1 MARKGDGVQ
10 KRGNVWWLDCR
21 INGTR
26 YQVSLGKG
34 INRKVALELATAKRA
49 EILRGEAGIA
59 KKKRDIPFQKAA
71 EEFLAWARANKRPK
85 TTAGYESIMGRLGEF
100 FGDKMLSE
108 IHPFLVE
115 KYKQKR
121 LADGAKVGV
130 NRELSRLRTMFNLCI
145 KWGKFEGVNPASR
158 YQRAPESRGR
168 LRFLTEEEEVRLL
181 EVAEEPLR
189 SVIIL
194 AIHTGLRAQSEGLS
208 MTWDCV
214 DFAQKNVTVMDHFA
228 KNGETR
234 TVPLN
239 SVALAA
245 LKALR
250 TRVPGPEVFMTRGRA
265 RNGEWRPYASFRT
278 AFQTACR
285 NAKLTGVTPH
295 VLRHTFA
302 SRLVMR
308 GADLRT
314 VQELGGWKSL
324 NMVQR
329 YAHLSQEHKRQAIE
343 LLAEN
348 STTIFTT
355 APNSTTSPKPVSVR
369 KQKRAPIA
377 QLDRASAL

>member
-1 MARKGDGVQ
+1 MARKGEGIY
-10 KRGNVWWLDCR
+10 KRGNAWWLDCR
-21 INGTR
+21 ISGTR
-26 YQVSLGKG
+26 YQLPLGKG

-49 EILRGEAGIA
+49 EILREGAGIA
-59 KKKRDIPFQKAA
+59 KKKRDIPFQKAV

-168 LRFLTEEEEVRLL
+168 LRFLTEEEEARLL
-181 EVAEEPLR
+181 QTAEEPLR

-194 AIHTGLRAQSEGLS
+194 AIHTGLRAQSEALTL
-208 MTWDCV
+208 TWENV
-214 DFAQKNVTVMDHFA
+214 DFAQKNVTVTDHFA

-239 SVALAA
+239 SVALAT
-245 LKALR
+245 LKALK
-250 TRVPGPEVFMTRGRA
+250 TRVPGPQVFMVHKGSKRRGDKA
-265 RNGEWRPYASFRT
+265 WEPYKSLRT
-278 AFQTACR
+278 AFDSACQR
-285 NAKLTGVTPH
+285 ANLSGVTPH

-314 VQELGGWKSL
+314 VQELGGWKNL
-324 NMVQR
+324 AMVQR
-329 YAHLSQEHKRQAIE
+329 YAHLSQEHKRSAIE
-343 LLAEN
+343 LLAGN
-348 STTIFTT
+348 STTIFTN
-355 APNSTTSPKPVSVR
+355 AVESTSTPESRNIKAVNGLGR
-369 KQKRAPIA
+369 
-377 QLDRASAL
+377 

>member
-1 MARKGDGVQ
+1 MARKGEAIQ

-26 YQVSLGKG
+26 YQIPLGKG
-34 INRKVALELATAKRA
+34 INRKVALELAAIKRTA
-49 EILRGEAGIA
+49 ILRGEAGIA
-59 KKKRDIPFQKAA
+59 KKRKDMSFQKAA
-71 EEFLAWARANKRPK
+71 GEFLAWARANKRPK
-85 TTAGYESIMGRLGEF
+85 TTAGYESILRRLGEF

-130 NRELSRLRTMFNLCI
+130 NRELSRLRTLFNLCI

-168 LRFLTEEEEVRLL
+168 LRFLTEEEEARLL
-181 EVAEEPLR
+181 QAAEEPLR

-194 AIHTGLRAQSEGLS
+194 AIHTGLRAQSEALT

-239 SVALAA
+239 STVLAA

-250 TRVPGPEVFMTRGRA
+250 GRGPGPEVFMVHKGSKRRGDK
-265 RNGEWRPYASFRT
+265 NWEPYKSFRT
-278 AFQTACR
+278 AFQSACQR
-285 NAKLTGVTPH
+285 ANLSGVTPH

-329 YAHLSQEHKRQAIE
+329 YAHLSQEHKRNAVE
-343 LLAEN
+343 LLVEN
-348 STTIFTT
+348 STTIFTNAGEST
-355 APNSTTSPKPVSVR
+355 GTPETRNVKSVNSLGR
-369 KQKRAPIA
+369 
-377 QLDRASAL
+377 